1 MYHAFRQAPYLLI
14 LGFLCASPMR
24 ALADENDDKDS
35 AGTESIRRKTPSGE
49 YVDPAS
55 FFRFHGYVSL
65 SYTEAGKALG
75 TGPDGTPH
83 ILVSS
88 PGPAATTGRNPGGF
102 RNDSALFVGG
112 EPFDGVGGIIE
123 IHFVG
128 DATDPV
134 ITEAKLTWDLL
145 ENSQRTLRLV
155 AGRYW
160 WPFGIHN
167 DEWFSANNRFALL
180 SPAATETVPTHYNE
194 VGAMLEGEAF
204 LAAQLGLNY
213 ALSIGNG
220 VPSFSLMPNV
230 RATGADSNDDRS
242 LSGRMG
248 LVIGEKYRSE
258 IGFSLAA
265 GQLRDG
271 EDATRATTDPDRYRA
286 DFDAWGIDL
295 TLGWHALALR
305 SYYYASNEDLR
316 AAPLGQ
322 LKRDGYTIEPSYSL
336 RFERER
342 YNRVT
347 LLGRYSSVDEQTL
360 GLGTLRRTQ
369 LGLGINLQITRSFVA
384 KMGFVAQGE
393 GAQMPSIKNDA
404 FTLSLTDVF

>member
-1 MYHAFRQAPYLLI
+1 MYHAFRRARWILI
-14 LGFLCASPMR
+14 LGFLCAAPSHV
-24 ALADENDDKDS
+24 LADDKTPED
-35 AGTESIRRKTPSGE
+35 TESIRRKTPSGG

-65 SYTEAGKALG
+65 SYTEAGNALG
-75 TGPDGTPH
+75 AAADGTPH

-88 PGPAATTGRNPGGF
+88 PGPVARTGTNPGGF

-112 EPFDGVGGIIE
+112 EPFEGVGGLIE

-134 ITEAKLTWDLL
+134 ITEAKLTWDLM
-145 ENSQRTLRLV
+145 ETPRRSLRLI

-194 VGAMLEGEAF
+194 VGVMLEGEAY
-204 LAAQLGLNY
+204 LGAELGLNY
-213 ALSIGNG
+213 ALSVGNG

-248 LVIGEKYRSE
+248 LILETGVRSE
-258 IGFSLAA
+258 IGFSLAG
-265 GQLRDG
+265 GQLRDA
-271 EDATRATTDPDRYRA
+271 EDPTLTATDPDRYRG
-286 DFDAWGIDL
+286 DFNAWGGDL
-295 TLGWHALALR
+295 AFQWQAFALR
-305 SYYYASNEDLR
+305 SYYYSSKEDLR
-316 AAPLGQ
+316 AAPQSQ
-322 LKRDGYTIEPSYSL
+322 LQRDGFTIEPSYSL
-336 RFERER
+336 HFARER
-342 YNRVT
+342 YST
-347 LLGRYSSVDEQTL
+347 ITILGRYSAADEETL
-360 GLGTLRRTQ
+360 GMGSLQRRQ
-369 LGLGINLQITRSFVA
+369 LGLGINVQITHSFVA
-384 KMGFVAQGE
+384 KLGIITQGE
-393 GAQMPSIKNDA
+393 GAQLPSVDNDA
-404 FTLSLTDVF
+404 FTLSLTNVF

>member
-1 MYHAFRQAPYLLI
+1 MPKACRPVLWLFV
-14 LGFLCASPMR
+14 LGFLCAPHSLR
-24 ALADENDDKDS
+24 AQTGDEDS
-35 AGTESIRRKTPSGE
+35 EEIESIRRKTPSGE

-75 TGPDGTPH
+75 AGPDGTPH
-83 ILVSS
+83 ILVSG
-88 PGPAATTGRNPGGF
+88 PGPAASTGNNPGGF

-134 ITEAKLTWDLL
+134 ITEAKLTWDLF
-145 ENSQRTLRLV
+145 EKPRRALRLV

-180 SPAATETVPTHYNE
+180 SPAATEAVPTHYNE

-204 LAAQLGLNY
+204 LSSQLGLNY
-213 ALSIGNG
+213 AFSIGNG

-242 LSGRMG
+242 LSGRVG
-248 LVIGEKYRSE
+248 LVVGGDYRSE

-271 EDATRATTDPDRYRA
+271 EDAARAASDPDRYRA
-286 DFDAWGIDL
+286 DFDAWGLDL
-295 TLGWHALALR
+295 SLSWQALALR
-305 SYYYASNEDLR
+305 SYYYSSNEDLR
-316 AAPLGQ
+316 AAPLAQ
-322 LKRDGYTIEPSYSL
+322 LQRDGYTIEPSYSM

-342 YNRVT
+342 YNLVT
-347 LLGRYSSVDEQTL
+347 ILGRYSSVDEETL

-369 LGLGINLQITRSFVA
+369 LGLGLNVQITRSFVA
-384 KMGFVAQGE
+384 KLGFVAQGE
-393 GAQMPSIKNDA
+393 GAQMPSLDNDA
-404 FTLSLTDVF
+404 LTLSLTDVF

>member
-1 MYHAFRQAPYLLI
+1 MHHALRHALWLLV
-14 LGFLCASPMR
+14 LSFLCPAPQR
-24 ALADENDDKDS
+24 ALADDS
-35 AGTESIRRKTPSGE
+35 EDTESIRRKTPSGQ

-75 TGPDGTPH
+75 AGPDGTPH
-83 ILVSS
+83 ILVSG
-88 PGPAATTGRNPGGF
+88 PGPAASTGRNPGGF

-128 DATDPV
+128 DATDPI
-134 ITEAKLTWDLL
+134 ITEAKLTWDLV
-145 ENSQRTLRLV
+145 ENSRRTLRLV

-180 SPAATETVPTHYNE
+180 SPAATEAVPTHYNE

-204 LAAQLGLNY
+204 LGSQLGLNY
-213 ALSIGNG
+213 ALSVGNG

-242 LSGRMG
+242 LSGRLG
-248 LVIGEKYRSE
+248 LVLDANYRTE
-258 IGFSLAA
+258 IGLSLAG
-265 GQLRDG
+265 GQLRDA
-271 EDATRATTDPDRYRA
+271 EDTARPTTDPDRYRA

-295 TLGWHALALR
+295 ALNWQAFALR
-305 SYYYASNEDLR
+305 SYYYSSTEDLR
-316 AAPLGQ
+316 TAPLAQ
-322 LKRDGYTIEPSYSL
+322 LQRDGYTIEPSYAL
-336 RFERER
+336 RFKREH
-342 YNRVT
+342 YNVVT
-347 LLGRYSSVDEQTL
+347 ILGRYSSVDEQTL

-369 LGLGINLQITRSFVA
+369 LGAGINIQITRSFVA
-384 KMGFVAQGE
+384 KLGFVAQGE
-393 GAQMPSIKNDA
+393 GAQMPSIDNNA
-404 FTLSLTDVF
+404 LTLSLTDVF